1 MIEILNS
8 NLKRIDV
15 LRRYSFA
22 QYTEKFR
29 DVGTFEIHIPMS
41 DDIVYLFDETEQYY
55 FLFDTKYRKVDKKIL
70 GVLDKISKA
79 SSDSNDYDNEITLT
93 GRMSQFIFKQ
103 RIVNGTVTF
112 KGYSFL
118 YLQELMKKNISGVGK
133 DDARYLNLIYG
144 YFPTPPLIYQKTSKI
159 SKQVTGGYLW
169 DAFEEVLEQDKI
181 GILMFPYL
189 VQDSEVSNIQY
200 IETILSIGS
209 DRRIGN
215 KDGNVEVVFSQD
227 VSNLA
232 RTSYERNT
240 EQYMNH
246 CYIAGEGEQENRKWY
261 NYDINNDVK
270 LSNKS
275 GFNRRELWID
285 ARDIQSEQ
293 DDKTLTESEYEALIK
308 QRVAQN
314 AVENTE
320 QKSYEATVAEQTKQ
334 YKFGV
339 DYDLGDWCTVLDTE
353 YGLMVDVQILEV
365 THTIQ
370 NIQEV
375 IDITFGYGTKQKLN
389 IMEQMKDQNTKISH
403 AESNIAYLENEIE
416 KLKK

>member
-8 NLKRIDV
+8 NLKRIDI

-29 DVGTFEIHIPMS
+29 DVGTFELHIPMS
-41 DDIVYLFDETEQYY
+41 DEMKYLFDETEQYY
-55 FLFDTKYRKVDKKIL
+55 FLFDTKYHSTDKKIL

-79 SSDSNDYDNEITLT
+79 SSDSSDYDNEVTIT

-112 KGYSFL
+112 QGYSFL
-118 YLQELMKKNISGVGK
+118 YLQELMKKNISGV
-133 DDARYLNLIYG
+133 DSSDPRYLNLAYS
-144 YFPTPPLIYQKTSKI
+144 YFPTPPKIYQKTSQV

-169 DAFEEVLEQDKI
+169 DAFEEVMEQDKL
-181 GILMFPYL
+181 GIFMFPYL
-189 VQDSEVSNIQY
+189 TQDSEIQDVKY
-200 IETILSIGS
+200 IETILSVGS
-209 DRRIGN
+209 DRRVGN

-227 VSNLA
+227 ISNLA

-246 CYIAGEGEQENRKWY
+246 CYIAGEGEKENRKWFD
-261 NYDINNDVK
+261 YDINSDVQ
-270 LSNKS
+270 LLNKN

-293 DDKTLTESEYEALIK
+293 DNKILTDAEYEVLIK
-308 QRVAQN
+308 QRVSQN

-320 QKSYEATVAEQTKQ
+320 QKSYEATLTEQTKQ

-339 DYDLGDWCTVLDTE
+339 DYNLGDWCTILDTE
-353 YGLMVDVQILEV
+353 YGLKIDVQILEA
-365 THTIQ
+365 THTLQ
-370 NIQEV
+370 SNQEIV
-375 IDITFGYGTKQKLN
+375 DISFGYGIKQKLN
-389 IMEQMKDQNTKISH
+389 IMEQMKDQSTKISH
-403 AESNIAYLENEIE
+403 AESNIAYLESEIE